1 MHNFFFP
8 FYFFFLQLLFTHDK
22 KVVATGASVN
32 QERTL
37 LGESTG
43 QLRANYCTVNGL
55 VCACGLKEKLF
66 TGLKK
71 GLSGH
76 LRQVLKIV

>member
-55 VCACGLKEKLF
+55 VCTCGLKEKLF